1 MDEGSARALVGSVD
15 WAGASGGNLTARE
28 RLALLAPIARQ
39 TAAYAAGRVR
49 LALGMRGSGRIDLEH
64 LVLPDSKLAR
74 MAEEECRETLS
85 PAVTNHSYRTFV
97 FGLALADLDGVEMDV
112 ETLYVASLLH
122 DIRLEQPQPNLC
134 FAVRGGHEA
143 RELCERAG
151 VDDTTA
157 WTISEAIVAHITPGL
172 DPELGRHAP
181 AIQGG
186 AMVDLVGM
194 RLWDLER
201 AFVDATIAR
210 WPRQGVSKK
219 IAALWK
225 AEAAAVPQGR
235 AAALE
240 KLALFSWL
248 VRMAPFEE

>member
-1 MDEGSARALVGSVD
+1 MEEGSPRELVGSVD

-28 RLALLAPIARQ
+28 RLAFLGPIAQQ
-39 TAAYAAGRVR
+39 TAAYVAGRLR
-49 LALGMRGSGRIDLEH
+49 LALGLRGAGRLDLEH

-74 MAEEECRETLS
+74 MAEAECRETLS
-85 PAVTNHSYRTFV
+85 PAVVNHSYRTFV
-97 FGLALADLDGVEMDV
+97 FGLVLADLDRVEMDV

-122 DIRLEQPQPNLC
+122 DIRLEQPEPNVC

-172 DPELGRHAP
+172 DPELGRLAP

-186 AMVDLVGM
+186 AMLDLVGM
-194 RLWDLER
+194 RLWDLDR
-201 AFVDATIAR
+201 AFVEAVIAR
-210 WPRQGVSKK
+210 WPRLGVSQQL
-219 IAALWK
+219 AALWK
-225 AEAAAVPQGR
+225 AEASAVPNGR

-248 VRMAPFEE
+248 VRMAPFGE